1 MKDNKTTN
9 LITGEDKRELF
20 FIYKK
25 PPRGETLIKGV
36 DYNKYLRKVYK
47 YYPSNHFISECH
59 FDLSKIYNGE
69 YINSTYKNQKNLHD
83 TFIKIINLDEKKSDN
98 YGRFKTLKEYCLNK
112 HVFNDNPNLLDIG
125 SGLGVFP
132 YIVKKN
138 GWNCTSIDPDPIC
151 IKHIHNNLKLE
162 AICADFM
169 DLKPHKKFDIVTL
182 NKVLEHV
189 NDPIKMLRKV
199 KNWVKNKGIVYLE
212 LPDGEMASMKG
223 KNREEFF
230 IEHINIFSLQSTI
243 ILAKK
248 SGFLVNKIERLVEP
262 SGKYTIRAYLELY
275 ND

>member
-1 MKDNKTTN
+1 
-9 LITGEDKRELF
+9 
-20 FIYKK
+20 
-25 PPRGETLIKGV
+25 
-36 DYNKYLRKVYK
+36 
-47 YYPSNHFISECH
+47 
-59 FDLSKIYNGE
+59 
-69 YINSTYKNQKNLHD
+69 
-83 TFIKIINLDEKKSDN
+83 
-98 YGRFKTLKEYCLNK
+98 
-112 HVFNDNPNLLDIG
+112 
-125 SGLGVFP
+125 
-132 YIVKKN
+132 
-138 GWNCTSIDPDPIC
+138 
-151 IKHIHNNLKLE
+151 
-162 AICADFM
+162 M

-199 KNWVKNKGIVYLE
+199 KNWVKNKGIIYLE